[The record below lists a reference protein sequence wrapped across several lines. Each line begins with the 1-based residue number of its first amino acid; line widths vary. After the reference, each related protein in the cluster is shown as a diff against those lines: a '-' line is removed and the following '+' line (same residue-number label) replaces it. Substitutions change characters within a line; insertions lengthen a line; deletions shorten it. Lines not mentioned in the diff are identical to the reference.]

1 MTIDDLLVGLDIA
14 PGQAVYRRL
23 AAVLAT
29 AIERGELGPGQAL
42 PPVRQ
47 LAEQLRVNFNTVARA
62 YRLLAERDLVQ
73 SRQGQGTRVSGQPEE
88 GDAARALET
97 MTAAFLQRAYQQG
110 YDPQE
115 VRLEL
120 AAAIR
125 RWLQEGAPPLP

>member
-1 MTIDDLLVGLDIA
+1 
-14 PGQAVYRRL
+14 
-23 AAVLAT
+23 
-29 AIERGELGPGQAL
+29 
-42 PPVRQ
+42 
-47 LAEQLRVNFNTVARA
+47 
-62 YRLLAERDLVQ
+62 
-73 SRQGQGTRVSGQPEE
+73 
-88 GDAARALET
+88 